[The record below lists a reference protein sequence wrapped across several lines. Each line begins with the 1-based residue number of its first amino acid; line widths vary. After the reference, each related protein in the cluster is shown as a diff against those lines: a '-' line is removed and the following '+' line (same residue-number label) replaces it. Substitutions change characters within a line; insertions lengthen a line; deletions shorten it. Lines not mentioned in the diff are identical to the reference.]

1 MRLLTIGEAADLL
14 EEVEPGVGADYLLRQ
29 LRRFVQLGLVF
40 PAGYRG
46 DGRTAPALLDARA
59 VCAGRMLSVLSRIG
73 VQPGLFRDAVGCLR
87 NYYPGRP
94 LEPGALA
101 GRPYGF
107 DGAVEAVLAGETLF
121 LCLKADLRPRGPG
134 DEAGG
139 FSGGIFGPET
149 LVEGG
154 LPRLPSP
161 AAIVLD
167 CGQLFGP
174 VLRRLAAEP
183 SPEPDAA
190 EPPPPPPETE
200 E

>member
-29 LRRFVQLGLVF
+29 LRRFVQLGLVV

-46 DGRTAPALLDARA
+46 DGRTAPACSTPAPSAPAGCSRSCPGSA
-59 VCAGRMLSVLSRIG
+59 SSPACSATRSAACATTT
-73 VQPGLFRDAVGCLR
+73 PGG
-87 NYYPGRP
+87 P
-94 LEPGALA
+94 LEPGAPA

-107 DGAVEAVLAGETLF
+107 DGAVEAVLAGEPLF

-149 LVEGG
+149 LVGGG

>member
-14 EEVEPGVGADYLLRQ
+14 EEVEPGIGADYVLRQ
-29 LRRFVQLGLVF
+29 LRRFVQLGLVV
-40 PAGYRG
+40 PARYRG

-87 NYYPGRP
+87 NYYPGSP
-94 LEPGALA
+94 LEPGAPA

-107 DGAVEAVLAGETLF
+107 DGASRRSWPASRCSCASGPT
-121 LCLKADLRPRGPG
+121 CGRASRATRPAASPAASSAPRPWPGRGL
-134 DEAGG
+134 
-139 FSGGIFGPET
+139 S
-149 LVEGG
+149 
-154 LPRLPSP
+154 RLPSP

-190 EPPPPPPETE
+190 APPSPETE